1 MNLDLNISQ
10 IPLTMSKAPH
20 PSRIFKTPDELL
32 KAWNDY
38 KTWRDSSAKKW
49 EKVQYVGKD
58 GERVTDAP
66 PMPYDI
72 DGFYVWYHDNYG
84 MFIHQYF
91 ENKDGYYADFVG
103 IVTRIKAE
111 RDDNVKTGSL
121 LGFFNAS
128 MGNRITGLA
137 DKQQREIT
145 AEPRIFDVGKD

>member
-1 MNLDLNISQ
+1 
-10 IPLTMSKAPH
+10 MSKAPH

-38 KTWRDSSAKKW
+38 KAWRDSSAKKW

-58 GERVTDAP
+58 GVRVTDAP

-72 DGFYVWYHDNYG
+72 DGFYVWFHDNYG
-84 MFIHQYF
+84 MFIHHYF
-91 ENKDGYYADFVG
+91 DNKDGYYADFGG

-128 MGNRITGLA
+128 MGNRITGLT
-137 DKQQREIT
+137 DKQQHEIT
-145 AEPRIFDVGKD
+145 AEPRIFNVGD